1 MAFRQQEPVVP
12 SMFHQPPAR
21 LDEALLQTRERPGVD
36 SRRQHQ
42 PPPEI
47 PEVVREDAQLQPDLV
62 GPECSVEVSAAL
74 RSHRFGDPIKRNVG
88 SVERRAASLRS
99 S

>member
-1 MAFRQQEPVVP
+1 
-12 SMFHQPPAR
+12 MFHQPPTR
-21 LDEALLQTRERPGVD
+21 LDEALLETGERPGVD

-62 GPECSVEVSAAL
+62 GPEAVARQTRPMRCLLGLPLHAAN
-74 RSHRFGDPIKRNVG
+74 PCVTY
-88 SVERRAASLRS
+88 
-99 S
+99 